1 MYPALT
7 VLDALELDKESV
19 LWVGSQGG
27 MEETLVLR
35 REYPYQSIPAAGVHG
50 VSLAKLPSNILKLLK
65 GFFSSL
71 QILKDFQPDV
81 LFFTGGFVAVP
92 MAIAGLR
99 RPSVLFVPDIE
110 PGLALKALARFADQ
124 IALTT
129 EKTKKYF
136 PKQSNLTVTG
146 YPVRPE
152 LKKWTRPK
160 AIEYFGFDPNLP
172 ILTVAGGSKGARS
185 INVALLKILPK
196 LLSEMQIVHL
206 TGLLDWE
213 TVDGKTRQLSPQL
226 AQRYQAFPYLHEMGA
241 ALAAA
246 DLVVSRAGASIL
258 GEYPLFGCPAILV
271 PYPHAWRYQQIN
283 ANYLVTQGAAEILPD
298 EKLDQEL
305 FAHIQRLLSNT
316 NTLNRMGAAMS
327 SLASPDADKKI
338 AEIIYDIADPLNGGK
353 PA

>member
-7 VLDALELDKESV
+7 VLDALDLDKESV

-35 REYPYQSIPAAGVHG
+35 REVPYKSIPAAGVHG
-50 VSLAKLPSNILKLLK
+50 VSLKQLPGNLLKLLK
-65 GFFSSL
+65 GFFSSRR
-71 QILKDFQPDV
+71 ILKEFQPDV

-92 MAIAGLR
+92 MAVAAIQ

-110 PGLALKALARFADQ
+110 PGLALKALARFADR

-129 EKTKKYF
+129 EKTMTYF
-136 PKQSNLTVTG
+136 PNQSKLTVTG
-146 YPVRPE
+146 YPVRSE
-152 LKKWTRPK
+152 LKEWTRLK
-160 AIEYFGFDPNLP
+160 ALDYFDFDPNHP
-172 ILTVAGGSKGARS
+172 TLTVAGGSKGARS
-185 INVALLKILPK
+185 INMALLKILPR
-196 LLSEMQIVHL
+196 LLSKMQVIHL

-213 TVDGKTRQLSPQL
+213 TVDENTKTLPPIL
-226 AQRYQAFPYLHEMGA
+226 AKRYQAFPYLHEMGA

-271 PYPHAWRYQQIN
+271 PYPHAWRYQQVN
-283 ANYLVTQGAAEILPD
+283 ANYLVAQGAAEVLPD
-298 EKLDQEL
+298 EKLEQEL
-305 FAHIQRLLSNT
+305 FNHIQRIISDPRK
-316 NTLNRMGAAMS
+316 LNRMRQAMS
-327 SLASPDADKKI
+327 SLATPDADKKI
-338 AEIIYDIADPLNGGK
+338 GEIIFEMANPMNGGK

>member
-7 VLDALELDKESV
+7 VLDALELEKESV

-27 MEETLVLR
+27 MEEKLVLR
-35 REYPYQSIPAAGVHG
+35 KAYPYQSIPAAGVHG
-50 VSLAKLPSNILKLLK
+50 VSMAKLPGNILKLLK
-65 GFFSSL
+65 GFFSSQ

-81 LFFTGGFVAVP
+81 LFFTGGFVAIP
-92 MAIAGLR
+92 MAVAALR

-129 EKTKKYF
+129 EETKKYF
-136 PKQSNLTVTG
+136 PKQSNQTVTG
-146 YPVRPE
+146 YPVRPD

-160 AIEYFGFDPNLP
+160 AVEYFGFDPNLP
-172 ILTVAGGSKGARS
+172 ILTVTGGSKGARS
-185 INVALLKILPK
+185 INMALLKILPK

-213 TVDGKTRQLSPQL
+213 TVDGQTRQLSPHL

-271 PYPHAWRYQQIN
+271 PYPHAWHYQHLN

-298 EKLDQEL
+298 EKLEQEL
-305 FAHIQRLLSNT
+305 FGQIQRLITNT
-316 NTLNRMGAAMS
+316 TTLNRMRSAMS

-338 AEIIYDIADPLNGGK
+338 AEIIYSMAYPVNGGK